1 MPADEIV
8 NWDLRWQQREVNR
21 AAASAASAAAVHG
34 DTMQLCSR
42 IAPIVVVG
50 QRVELIRLI

>member
-1 MPADEIV
+1 MPAEEIV
-8 NWDLRWQQREVNR
+8 NWDSRWQRWEVNR
-21 AAASAASAAAVHG
+21 AAAVHG

-42 IAPIVVVG
+42 FAPIVVVG